1 MKKKFVEYEGN
12 YSWNN
17 WKYSKEPRKK
27 TLKNWK
33 IEKKNRNHTDIM
45 SKISENIEE
54 DIVENIEENIERQI
68 YILEEK

>member
-1 MKKKFVEYEGN
+1 MEIFQ
-12 YSWNN
+12 
-17 WKYSKEPRKK
+17 R
-27 TLKNWK
+27 TTQKNLEELENR
-33 IEKKNRNHTDIM
+33 EKKNRNHTDIM